1 MNFSRKDE
9 KWQGMRG
16 GASLDGSGEAESLN
30 EWRQD
35 PADEIDQSTLA
46 ESGIVFA
53 ESVSIIGI
61 DV

>member
-1 MNFSRKDE
+1 MKSGKDC
-9 KWQGMRG
+9 GG

-46 ESGIVFA
+46 ESGTVFA